1 MDALWNAQY
10 GFAPALALALL
21 HALWQDTLLAF
32 GAALAMAALHRRSPA
47 LRHVVGMGFLL
58 AMVVMPAMLFLGFWQ
73 QPGNIVNAGLLPA
86 MTTPRIG
93 VIPGV
98 FVQEPGPA
106 AGGLAVLWLLGVT
119 VMMLRHFGGWRWLG
133 VLERRPF
140 APLPPDWQQ
149 RVLALQ
155 GAMGIT
161 RTVVV
166 RLAADVVAP
175 FTARMFRPVIWL
187 PLTLLKQL
195 PVAQLEAL
203 LAHEL
208 AHIRR
213 LDWLWNGIQ
222 CVVES
227 LLFFHPGVWWLSRR
241 IRQEREHACD
251 DLAVAACGDAIA
263 LAEALAELE
272 RQRHP
277 FPRLVLAAH
286 GGSLMQRVTRLLS
299 GPSSRAH
306 WRVPAALAIVLVSG
320 GLLATQV
327 DISGKRLHIR
337 STTDGVL
344 GPGDVREVTAN
355 GLDGER
361 YYRVSAD
368 AQGRLTE
375 VYKED
380 GKIRPID
387 GKVRTWISEVD
398 RLSVPPIPPP
408 PPPMPP
414 KPPLPPPPPDMADSM
429 VFKTIARLVAADPAV
444 IARLGSPIVVR
455 PQSVTGSIDLD
466 GWDHSEGTAWLNFN
480 VSGPK
485 GSARALTRAEGDNG
499 TWKLVDMELRTP
511 AR

>member
-1 MDALWNAQY
+1 
-10 GFAPALALALL
+10 
-21 HALWQDTLLAF
+21 
-32 GAALAMAALHRRSPA
+32 
-47 LRHVVGMGFLL
+47 
-58 AMVVMPAMLFLGFWQ
+58 
-73 QPGNIVNAGLLPA
+73 
-86 MTTPRIG
+86 
-93 VIPGV
+93 
-98 FVQEPGPA
+98 
-106 AGGLAVLWLLGVT
+106 
-119 VMMLRHFGGWRWLG
+119 
-133 VLERRPF
+133 
-140 APLPPDWQQ
+140 
-149 RVLALQ
+149 
-155 GAMGIT
+155 
-161 RTVVV
+161 
-166 RLAADVVAP
+166 
-175 FTARMFRPVIWL
+175 
-187 PLTLLKQL
+187 
-195 PVAQLEAL
+195 
-203 LAHEL
+203 
-208 AHIRR
+208 
-213 LDWLWNGIQ
+213 
-222 CVVES
+222 
-227 LLFFHPGVWWLSRR
+227 
-241 IRQEREHACD
+241 
-251 DLAVAACGDAIA
+251 
-263 LAEALAELE
+263 
-272 RQRHP
+272 
-277 FPRLVLAAH
+277 
-286 GGSLMQRVTRLLS
+286 MQRVTRLLS
-299 GPSSRAH
+299 GPSSRAR

-466 GWDHSEGTAWLNFN
+466 GWDHGEGTAWLNFN